1 MGSLKIQKKKQA
13 WTRKL
18 NKIPI
23 TTVVATTEDAPSSA
37 VDAVTCTGDADTSSE
52 DASSSTVVDTTTVD
66 AISTED
72 VVSTTEDAD
81 TTTEDALE
89 SRSQDGQNLTSS

>member
-1 MGSLKIQKKKQA
+1 MSIFFIFFPLQKKQS

-23 TTVVATTEDAPSSA
+23 TTAVATTTDAPS
-37 VDAVTCTGDADTSSE
+37 T
-52 DASSSTVVDTTTVD
+52 TVVDTTTVD

-72 VVSTTEDAD
+72 VVSTTEDA
-81 TTTEDALE
+81 TTTTEEDALE
-89 SRSQDGQNLTSS
+89 SRSQDEQNWTSSW